1 MMSDFREEN
10 DPKKLDIRRLKSDI
24 RRGGGSG
31 VKNDPQNLD
40 IINRR
45 SLSCAISP
53 SLAAGLCIHSAT
65 EGGFGMN

>member
-1 MMSDFREEN
+1 MIPQQS
-10 DPKKLDIRRLKSDI
+10 DIRRLKSDT
-24 RRGGGSG
+24 RMGGGG
-31 VKNDPQNLD
+31 VKNDPQNSD
-40 IINRR
+40 IINRC